1 MRKILVTGSNGQL
14 GSEIR
19 KLEKDFPEFQFVF
32 TDIEELNLIDSTAVE
47 EFVSK
52 QEFSFCLNCAAY
64 TAVDKA
70 EDEEE
75 LAMKI
80 NVDAVANLAKVCEQN
95 KVFLIHISTDYV
107 FNGEAYRPYIETDET
122 APNSVYGWSKLK
134 GEDAVLKNS
143 SRAVIIRTSWL
154 CSAFG
159 NNFVKT
165 MLRLGKERDELGVV
179 FDQVGTPTFA
189 ADLAKVMLI
198 LAQQTDL
205 KPNQEIYH
213 FSNEGAVSWYDFAKA
228 IMEEAGLNCKV
239 NPIESK
245 DFPTKAKRPF
255 YSVLNKAKIKKD
267 YQVEIPYWRDS
278 LRKVVY
284 QINSPVL
291 KGK

>member
-1 MRKILVTGSNGQL
+1 MKKILVTGSNGQL

-19 KLEKDFPEFQFVF
+19 KLEKEFPGFQFVF
-32 TDIEELNLIDSTAVE
+32 TDIEELDLLDFAAVDK
-47 EFVSK
+47 FVSLG
-52 QEFSFCLNCAAY
+52 EFSFCLNCAAY

-75 LAMKI
+75 LAMNI
-80 NVDAVANLAKVCEQN
+80 NVDAVVNLAKVCDQN

-107 FNGEAYRPYIETDET
+107 FNGESHRPYIETDP
-122 APNSVYGWSKLK
+122 AIPNSVYGWSKLK
-134 GEDAVLKNS
+134 GEDAVFENS
-143 SRAVIIRTSWL
+143 SRAIIIRTSWL
-154 CSAFG
+154 CSSFG

-165 MLRLGKERDELGVV
+165 MLRLGKERGEIGVV

-189 ADLAKVMLI
+189 ADLAKAMLI
-198 LAQQTDL
+198 IAQQTDL
-205 KPNQEIYH
+205 KPIQGIYH

-267 YQVEIPYWRDS
+267 CQIEIPYWRDS
-278 LRKVVY
+278 LRKT
-284 QINSPVL
+284 INEIIS
-291 KGK
+291 K